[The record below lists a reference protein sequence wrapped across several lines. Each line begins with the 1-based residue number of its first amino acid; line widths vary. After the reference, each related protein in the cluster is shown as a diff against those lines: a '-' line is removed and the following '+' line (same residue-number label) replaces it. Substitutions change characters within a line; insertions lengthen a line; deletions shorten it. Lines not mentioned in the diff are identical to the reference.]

1 MFVYTLHTNVHAHA
15 PFGRLVKRSDG
26 ENNRTAGSKPKCS
39 MNPVNVD
46 SIPIWVVAYPQDA
59 LRQKIGGQRLRAQLP
74 PVPDLQ
80 RLLQAA
86 GVHGK
91 LNANTEI
98 STVHGA
104 YLVGLARVR
113 PGASGE
119 FELQDDIMHSYF
131 RAPGCSVVVEEFA
144 ALNISP
150 PVRVNL
156 CRFESQY
163 PAVPW
168 HRHKIGPFL
177 STDDWSSVMVEWQ
190 GQQVQ
195 AREVLRRWGRVADIE
210 SIRVVPVVEQIG
222 LLLRARLWRRVFI
235 PSHWKLPYKS
245 LAESWRGVWPPAAQ
259 VEPDY
264 PKMSKLAT
272 YKMVADVLRALH
284 RPRYRQQG
292 LDDEMWD
299 DVGEALARI
308 QTLVHEEEAGW
319 LERKGDFF
327 YSNGRWSGSACLSV
341 ALVTYECSMG
351 MFEYIASVAAR
362 SLALDDEAATTSIA
376 LARSRHGGFLGPAG
390 LGIQNWCQQLLD
402 IAFMLHWRRFLAS
415 NIGQFSLF
423 WYAESSTQRNY
434 EWMNTNYM
442 MVS

>member
-46 SIPIWVVAYPQDA
+46 SIPIWVVAYPQEG

-210 SIRVVPVVEQIG
+210 SIRVVPVVENRVAFASQIVAAG
-222 LLLRARLWRRVFI
+222 LHSFALETSLQVTRRIMARCVASSSSGGTGLPEDVEIGYIQDGCRRLASI
-235 PSHWKLPYKS
+235 ASTS
-245 LAESWRGVWPPAAQ
+245 LSP
-259 VEPDY
+259 
-264 PKMSKLAT
+264 
-272 YKMVADVLRALH
+272 
-284 RPRYRQQG
+284 
-292 LDDEMWD
+292 
-299 DVGEALARI
+299 ARI
-308 QTLVHEEEAGW
+308 
-319 LERKGDFF
+319 
-327 YSNGRWSGSACLSV
+327 GR
-341 ALVTYECSMG
+341 
-351 MFEYIASVAAR
+351 
-362 SLALDDEAATTSIA
+362 
-376 LARSRHGGFLGPAG
+376 
-390 LGIQNWCQQLLD
+390 
-402 IAFMLHWRRFLAS
+402 
-415 NIGQFSLF
+415 
-423 WYAESSTQRNY
+423 
-434 EWMNTNYM
+434 
-442 MVS
+442 